1 MNGRKKIT
9 AKVEA
14 NFWRKPF
21 SSTDYLPLTIT
32 SALTGMIDSS
42 ENRISRLLFKLTVE
56 LSMLMNL
63 YAAQN
68 DVDEEVLRKLRGKCL
83 TDVKKTNGRIRL
95 EDIIDY
101 QKGIKL

>member
-42 ENRISRLLFKLTVE
+42 ENRI
-56 LSMLMNL
+56 LSS
-63 YAAQN
+63 ASSQ
-68 DVDEEVLRKLRGKCL
+68 
-83 TDVKKTNGRIRL
+83 
-95 EDIIDY
+95 
-101 QKGIKL
+101 